1 MEIVV
6 AGSAER
12 QVTPEVGV
20 LELALEQEGEDREF
34 VVDLTAELARRF
46 SEAVAPLKPTAVIR
60 WSLQP
65 IRVHTWRSGKGGGT
79 LRYRA
84 TVHAAIAFRDFQ
96 ALADFAVSWGSAP
109 GVEIQYTSWGLNP
122 ETERRVETELL
133 TEAVTAG
140 RRRAETMAHA
150 AGARLT
156 GCVELSDQQ
165 PVFHDGAF
173 TEAAVASAVSDS
185 GGVVEPEQI
194 CRGVTVYARYR
205 AE

>member
-12 QVTPEVGV
+12 WVTPEVGV
-20 LELALEQEGEDREF
+20 LEVALEQEGEDREF

-46 SEAVAPLKPTAVIR
+46 SEAVAPLKPTVVIR

-65 IRVHTWRSGKGGGT
+65 VRVHTWRSGKGGGT

-84 TVHAAIAFRDFQ
+84 TVQATITFRDFQ

-109 GVEIQYTSWGLNP
+109 GVEIQYTSWALSS
-122 ETERRVETELL
+122 ETERRLETELL

-140 RRRAETMAHA
+140 RRRAETMAQA
-150 AGARLT
+150 AGATLT
-156 GCVELSDQQ
+156 GCVELSDH
-165 PVFHDGAF
+165 PVSPDGAF
-173 TEAAVASAVSDS
+173 TEAAVASAARDS
-185 GGVVEPEQI
+185 SGVVEPEQI